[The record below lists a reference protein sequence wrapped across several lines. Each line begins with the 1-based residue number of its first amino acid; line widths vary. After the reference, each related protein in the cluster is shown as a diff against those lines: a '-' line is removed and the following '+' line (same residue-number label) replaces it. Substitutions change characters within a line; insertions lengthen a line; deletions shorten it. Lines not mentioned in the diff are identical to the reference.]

1 MATILDTL
9 ITRLGFETDKTG
21 LKEADKGLGDFKAS
35 AIKIAASVGAILG
48 GGLFLNAIANAA
60 DETLKWADANGIAVE
75 SIGELEFAAQRQGG
89 TVDGLRA
96 SLANLNKS
104 IGEIERGT
112 GRAKLAFEDYDI
124 TIKKANGDT
133 KTADEL
139 LIDLNKRFAGL
150 TRAKQFDLAAKLGI
164 DKGTVRLLQ
173 TAPDELA
180 RLTSEAR
187 TLGVLSRKD
196 AEAAAKFND
205 GLTNMAQVINSIK
218 FEIGGFVFEP
228 LSRFFKMLAN
238 GIAFMR
244 RHENLLLSIAGI
256 IGAVGLAYAAMGI
269 KAAIAWALALSPIT
283 LIIAAIV
290 LLGVALAVIGEDF
303 IAFFRGQSSFIGDLV
318 KKWPLLGDV
327 IFAVRD
333 AVVFLFNETVAGFKI
348 WWDWLGMIGQ
358 AMIDFIVDPINT
370 SKKVFN
376 DLINFF
382 TDGKFLKSIKEIG
395 KSITDFLLAPFRSV
409 FELLEKIPGFADKI
423 GGVSLN
429 QELGIIGGGAI
440 NQELGFAGAGGAMV
454 SPTILSD
461 GTSTKITKSLSVGN
475 ITVDARGG
483 DSKEIAQNV
492 GAAMAEQFKNTVED
506 FDSPVE
512 R

>member
-9 ITRLGFETDKTG
+9 ITRLGFETDTKG
-21 LKEADKGLGDFKAS
+21 LDKADKGLGDFKAS
-35 AIKIAASVGAILG
+35 AIKVAAAVGAILG
-48 GGLFLNAIANAA
+48 GGLFLGAIANAA

-75 SIGELEFAAQRQGG
+75 SIGELEFAAKRQGG

-139 LIDLNKRFAGL
+139 LLDLNKRFSGL

-180 RLTSEAR
+180 RLTAQAR
-187 TLGVLSRKD
+187 ILGVLSRKD

-228 LSRFFKMLAN
+228 LSKFFKLLAN

-256 IGAVGLAYAAMGI
+256 IAAVGVAYAVMGI
-269 KAAIAWALALSPIT
+269 KAAIAWALAFAPVT
-283 LIIAAIV
+283 LIIAAIG
-290 LLGVALAVIGEDF
+290 LLGIALAVIGEDF
-303 IAFFRGQSSFIGDLV
+303 IAFFRGQASFIGDLV
-318 KKWPLLGDV
+318 KKWPLLGEV
-327 IFAVRD
+327 IFGVRD
-333 AVVFLFNETVAGFKI
+333 AVVFLFKETVAGFKI

-358 AMIDFIVDPINT
+358 AMVDFVIDPIGEAVKLFD
-370 SKKVFN
+370 SLFGIFKKV
-376 DLINFF
+376 
-382 TDGKFLKSIKEIG
+382 
-395 KSITDFLLAPFRSV
+395 R
-409 FELLEKIPGFADKI
+409 GFAESI

-429 QELGIIGGGAI
+429 QELGIAGVGGG
-440 NQELGFAGAGGAMV
+440 MV
-454 SPTILSD
+454 SPSILS
-461 GTSTKITKSLSVGN
+461 GGNTTKTTKSLSVGK
-475 ITVDARGG
+475 IVVDARGG
-483 DSKEIAQNV
+483 DSKEISQNV
-492 GAAMAEQFKNTVED
+492 GDAMSREFKNTVED
-506 FDSPVE
+506 FDSPVDK
-512 R
+512 

>member
-9 ITRLGFETDKTG
+9 ITRLGFETDKSG

-75 SIGELEFAAQRQGG
+75 SIGELEFAVQRQGG
-89 TVDGLRA
+89 SVDGLRS

-104 IGEIERGT
+104 IGEVERGT

-139 LIDLNKRFAGL
+139 LVDLNKKFGDL
-150 TRAKQFDLAAKLGI
+150 SRAKQSDLAAKLGI
-164 DKGTVRLLQ
+164 DKGTIRLLQ
-173 TAPDELA
+173 TAPDELE
-180 RLTSEAR
+180 RLTSQAKA
-187 TLGVLSRKD
+187 LGVLSRKD

-205 GLTNMAQVINSIK
+205 GLTNMAQVINAIK

-228 LSRFFKMLAN
+228 ISKFFKALAE
-238 GIAFMR
+238 GIAFIKQ
-244 RHENLLLSIAGI
+244 HKVLTLSFIGILGLLAAAYNAAAIKAGILWLISLGPIALVIAGI
-256 IGAVGLAYAAMGI
+256 TALV
-269 KAAIAWALALSPIT
+269 AAIA
-283 LIIAAIV
+283 IV
-290 LLGVALAVIGEDF
+290 TEDF
-303 IAFFRGQSSFIGDLV
+303 VAFFKGQSSFIGDLV
-318 KKWPLLGDV
+318 EKWPLLGDV

-333 AVVFLFNETVAGFKI
+333 AAVFLFDKTVAGFKI
-348 WWDWLGMIGQ
+348 WWDWLGTIGQ
-358 AMIDFIVDPINT
+358 AMIDFVIDPIETAMKAFNKF
-370 SKKVFN
+370 SGLFKKARG
-376 DLINFF
+376 FF
-382 TDGKFLKSIKEIG
+382 GG
-395 KSITDFLLAPFRSV
+395 
-409 FELLEKIPGFADKI
+409 I

-429 QELGIIGGGAI
+429 QELGI
-440 NQELGFAGAGGAMV
+440 AGAGGGMV
-454 SPTILSD
+454 SPSIISG
-461 GTSTKITKSLSVGN
+461 GTSTKITKSLSVGA

-483 DSKEIAQNV
+483 DAKEIAQNV
-492 GAAMAEQFKNTVED
+492 GAAMSEQFKNTVED

-512 R
+512 K